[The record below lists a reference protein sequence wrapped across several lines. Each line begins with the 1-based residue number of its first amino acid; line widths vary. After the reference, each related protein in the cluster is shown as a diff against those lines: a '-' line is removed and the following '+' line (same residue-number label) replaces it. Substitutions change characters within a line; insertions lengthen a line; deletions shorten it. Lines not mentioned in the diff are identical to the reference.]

1 MLKRVDIQYEL
12 CYNIVKYITSNVM
25 EVHMELEKIL
35 NLIEGEL
42 LIGDLN
48 RSMNTAFS
56 SDLMSDVLAFVEE
69 DTVLITGLTNSQVV
83 RTAEM
88 LDLKA
93 IIFVRG
99 KVPEKDVIKMAETKN
114 ITLLRT
120 KFTLFETSG
129 ILYKNGLGALKIYDE

>member
-1 MLKRVDIQYEL
+1 MAVDIQLNL
-12 CYNIVKYITSNVM
+12 CYNIVKYITNNIM
-25 EVHMELEKIL
+25 EAIMELGKVL
-35 NLIEGEL
+35 NLIDGEL
-42 LIGDLN
+42 LIGDIN

-69 DTVLITGLTNSQVV
+69 DTVLITGLINNQVI

-99 KVPEKDVIKMAETKN
+99 KVPAEDVIKMAEIKD

-129 ILYKNGLGALKIYDE
+129 ILYKNGLGALKIYHE

>member
-1 MLKRVDIQYEL
+1 MK
-12 CYNIVKYITSNVM
+12 
-25 EVHMELEKIL
+25 LEKVL

-48 RSMNTAFS
+48 WSMKNAFS

-69 DTVLITGLTNSQVV
+69 DTVLITGLVNNQVI

-88 LDLKA
+88 LDLRA

-99 KVPEKDVIKMAETKN
+99 KVPAEDVIDLAEKKG

-129 ILYKNGLGALKIYDE
+129 ILYKGGLGALKIYHE

>member
-1 MLKRVDIQYEL
+1 MILIL

-25 EVHMELEKIL
+25 EAFMELEKVL
-35 NLIEGEL
+35 KLIDGEL
-42 LIGDLN
+42 LIGDIK
-48 RSMNTAFS
+48 RSMKTAFS

-69 DTVLITGLTNSQVV
+69 DTVLITGLINNQVI

-99 KVPEKDVIKMAETKN
+99 KVPAEDVIKMAEMKD

-129 ILYKNGLGALKIYDE
+129 ILYNNGLGALKIYHE

>member
-1 MLKRVDIQYEL
+1 
-12 CYNIVKYITSNVM
+12 
-25 EVHMELEKIL
+25 MELEKVMK
-35 NLIEGEL
+35 LIDGEL
-42 LIGDLN
+42 LIGDIK
-48 RSMNTAFS
+48 RSMKTAFS

-69 DTVLITGLTNSQVV
+69 DTVLITGLINNQVI

-99 KVPEKDVIKMAETKN
+99 KVPAKDVIDMAALKD

-129 ILYKNGLGALKIYDE
+129 ILYKNGLGALNIYHE

>member
-1 MLKRVDIQYEL
+1 MAVDITLNL
-12 CYNIVKYITSNVM
+12 CYNIVKYITNSIM
-25 EVHMELEKIL
+25 EAIMELEKVL
-35 NLIEGEL
+35 NLIDGEL

-48 RSMNTAFS
+48 RSMKTAFS

-69 DTVLITGLTNSQVV
+69 DTVLITGLINNQVI

-99 KVPEKDVIKMAETKN
+99 KIPADDVIKMAEMKD

-120 KFTLFETSG
+120 KITLFETSG
-129 ILYKNGLGALKIYDE
+129 ILYNNGLGALKIYHE

>member
-1 MLKRVDIQYEL
+1 
-12 CYNIVKYITSNVM
+12 M
-25 EVHMELEKIL
+25 EAFMELEKVL
-35 NLIEGEL
+35 KLIDGEL
-42 LIGDLN
+42 LIGDIK
-48 RSMNTAFS
+48 RSMKTAFS

-69 DTVLITGLTNSQVV
+69 DTVLITGLINNQVI

-99 KVPEKDVIKMAETKN
+99 KVPAEDVIKMAEVKD

-129 ILYKNGLGALKIYDE
+129 ILYNNGLGALKIYHE

>member
-1 MLKRVDIQYEL
+1 
-12 CYNIVKYITSNVM
+12 M
-25 EVHMELEKIL
+25 EAFMELEKVL
-35 NLIEGEL
+35 GLIDGEL
-42 LIGDLN
+42 LIGDIN

-69 DTVLITGLTNSQVV
+69 DTVLITGLINNQVI

-99 KVPEKDVIKMAETKN
+99 KIPADDVIKMAEMKD

-120 KFTLFETSG
+120 KFTLFATSA
-129 ILYKNGLGALKIYDE
+129 ILYNSGLGVLKKYHE

>member
-1 MLKRVDIQYEL
+1 MAVDINLNL
-12 CYNIVKYITSNVM
+12 CYNIVKYITNNIM
-25 EVHMELEKIL
+25 EAIMELEKVL
-35 NLIEGEL
+35 NLIDGEL
-42 LIGDLN
+42 LIGN
-48 RSMNTAFS
+48 IKRSMNTAFS

-69 DTVLITGLTNSQVV
+69 DTVLITGLINNQVI

-99 KVPEKDVIKMAETKN
+99 KVPAEDVIKMAEIKD

-129 ILYKNGLGALKIYDE
+129 ILYKNGLGALKIYHE

>member
-1 MLKRVDIQYEL
+1 MAVDITLNL
-12 CYNIVKYITSNVM
+12 CYNIVKYITNSIM
-25 EVHMELEKIL
+25 EAIMELEKVL
-35 NLIEGEL
+35 NLIDGEL
-42 LIGDLN
+42 LIGNMN
-48 RSMNTAFS
+48 RSMKTAFS

-69 DTVLITGLTNSQVV
+69 DTVLITGLINNQVI

-99 KVPEKDVIKMAETKN
+99 KMPAEDVIKMAEVKD

-129 ILYKNGLGALKIYDE
+129 ILYNNGLGALKIYHE

>member
-1 MLKRVDIQYEL
+1 MAVDMRLDL
-12 CYNIVKYITSNVM
+12 CYNIVKYITNNIM
-25 EVHMELEKIL
+25 EAFMELEKVL
-35 NLIEGEL
+35 NLIDGEL
-42 LIGDLN
+42 LIGDIK

-69 DTVLITGLTNSQVV
+69 DTVLITGLINNQVI

-99 KVPEKDVIKMAETKN
+99 KVPAEDVIKMAEVKD

-129 ILYKNGLGALKIYDE
+129 ILYNNGLGALKIYHE

>member
-1 MLKRVDIQYEL
+1 MTLNL
-12 CYNIVKYITSNVM
+12 CYNIVKYITNNIM
-25 EVHMELEKIL
+25 EAFMELEKVL
-35 NLIEGEL
+35 GLIDGEL
-42 LIGDLN
+42 LIGDIN

-69 DTVLITGLTNSQVV
+69 DTVLITGLINNQVI

-99 KVPEKDVIKMAETKN
+99 KVPAEDVIKMAETKD

-129 ILYKNGLGALKIYDE
+129 ILYNNGLGALKIYHE

>member
-1 MLKRVDIQYEL
+1 
-12 CYNIVKYITSNVM
+12 
-25 EVHMELEKIL
+25 MELGRVL
-35 NLIEGEL
+35 DLINGEL
-42 LIGDLN
+42 IIGDIN

-69 DTVLITGLTNSQVV
+69 DTVLITGLINNQVI

-99 KVPEKDVIKMAETKN
+99 KVPAEDVIQMAELKD
-114 ITLLRT
+114 ITLLKT
-120 KFTLFETSG
+120 KHTLFETSG
-129 ILYKNGLGALKIYDE
+129 ILYKNGLGALKIYYE